1 MTPLNPSEVDSY
13 RDRGYLLL
21 RQAIKPPDL
30 ASVRALILLLVDRH
44 ADQLYQAGKISC
56 LYEDEPFERRLAL
69 INQQAELEASLWD
82 LTRAFDC
89 PQLFHLIC
97 HPVILDSL
105 ESLLG
110 AEIAWTGSYVTRLKL
125 PRNEGTVFPW
135 HQDSQYY
142 GQATQHLHVVSL
154 WIPLV
159 DVAEDNGCLYVIPG
173 SHKWNLL
180 TGQRG
185 ADNKVRT
192 LEEVEQRGQPV
203 ALPMRPGDILLFS
216 NLTFHASKLNSSNS
230 VRWSVDLRYVA
241 SPQAQRLTA
250 QQRRGYDSLK
260 THYRVEPITV
270 RSRQPEKI
278 ASLAQLQTF
287 ARYYSS
293 QRAAVV
299 KTHVEGI
306 APPAWMRS

>member
-56 LYEDEPFERRLAL
+56 LYEDEPFEHRLAL
-69 INQQAELEASLWD
+69 INQQAELEANLWD

-180 TGQRG
+180 KGLVHTW
-185 ADNKVRT
+185 
-192 LEEVEQRGQPV
+192 EEMEQRGQPV

-216 NLTFHASKLNSSNS
+216 NLTPSTL
-230 VRWSVDLRYVA
+230 V
-241 SPQAQRLTA
+241 
-250 QQRRGYDSLK
+250 SL
-260 THYRVEPITV
+260 
-270 RSRQPEKI
+270 I
-278 ASLAQLQTF
+278 AAIVC
-287 ARYYSS
+287 AG
-293 QRAAVV
+293 V
-299 KTHVEGI
+299 
-306 APPAWMRS
+306 

>member
-1 MTPLNPSEVDSY
+1 M
-13 RDRGYLLL
+13 
-21 RQAIKPPDL
+21 I
-30 ASVRALILLLVDRH
+30 ASLGLI
-44 ADQLYQAGKISC
+44 GKVSC
-56 LYEDEPFERRLAL
+56 LYEDEPFERRLAP
-69 INQQAELEASLWD
+69 INQQAELGASLWD

-89 PQLFHLIC
+89 PELFHFSR
-97 HPVILDSL
+97 HPVILGSL

-110 AEIAWTGSYVTRLKL
+110 AEIAWTGSCVTRLKL
-125 PRNEGTVFPW
+125 PRHEGAVFPW

-180 TGQRG
+180 KGQ
-185 ADNKVRT
+185 VHT
-192 LEEVEQRGQPV
+192 WEEMEQRGQPV

-241 SPQAQRLTA
+241 PSQAQRLTA

-270 RSRQPEKI
+270 RSRQPKKI
-278 ASLAQLQTF
+278 ASLAQLQAF

-299 KTHVEGI
+299 KTHVGGI

>member
-1 MTPLNPSEVDSY
+1 MAHLNPSEVDSY
-13 RDRGYLLL
+13 RDQGYLLL

-56 LYEDEPFERRLAL
+56 LYEDEPFEHRLAL

-110 AEIAWTGSYVTRLKL
+110 AEIAWTGSCVTRLKL
-125 PRNEGTVFPW
+125 PRHEGAVFPW

-180 TGQRG
+180 KGQ
-185 ADNKVRT
+185 VHT
-192 LEEVEQRGQPV
+192 WEEMEQRGQPV

-216 NLTFHASKLNSSNS
+216 NLTFHTSKLNSSNS

-278 ASLAQLQTF
+278 ASLAQLQAF
-287 ARYYSS
+287 ARDYSS
-293 QRAAVV
+293 QRTTVV
-299 KTHVEGI
+299 KTHVGGI
-306 APPAWMRS
+306 APSAWMRS

>member
-44 ADQLYQAGKISC
+44 AGQLYQAGKISC
-56 LYEDEPFERRLAL
+56 LYEDEPFGQRLAL
-69 INQQAELEASLWD
+69 INQQAELGASLWD

-180 TGQRG
+180 KGQ
-185 ADNKVRT
+185 VHT
-192 LEEVEQRGQPV
+192 WEEMEQRGQPV
-203 ALPMRPGDILLFS
+203 ALPMRPGDILLLS
-216 NLTFHASKLNSSNS
+216 NLTFHTSKPNNSNN
-230 VRWSVDLRYVA
+230 VRWSVDQRYVA
-241 SPQAQRLTA
+241 SPQAQRLTE

-278 ASLAQLQTF
+278 ASLAQLQAF
-287 ARYYSS
+287 ARDYSS
-293 QRAAVV
+293 QRTTVV
-299 KTHVEGI
+299 KTHVGGI

>member
-56 LYEDEPFERRLAL
+56 LYEDEPFEHRLAL

-110 AEIAWTGSYVTRLKL
+110 AEIAWTGSCVTRLKL
-125 PRNEGTVFPW
+125 PRHEGAVFPW

-180 TGQRG
+180 KGQ
-185 ADNKVRT
+185 VHT
-192 LEEVEQRGQPV
+192 WEEMEQRGQPV

-278 ASLAQLQTF
+278 ASLAQLQAF

-293 QRAAVV
+293 QRTAVV
-299 KTHVEGI
+299 KSHVEGI

>member
-1 MTPLNPSEVDSY
+1 MTPLIPSEVDSY
-13 RDRGYLLL
+13 RDQGYLLL

-30 ASVRALILLLVDRH
+30 ASVRALILLLVDRY

-56 LYEDEPFERRLAL
+56 LYEDEPFGHRLAL
-69 INQQAELEASLWD
+69 INQQAELRASLWD
-82 LTRAFDC
+82 LTLAFDC
-89 PQLFHLIC
+89 PELFHLIC

-125 PRNEGTVFPW
+125 PRNEGSVFPW

-180 TGQRG
+180 KGQ
-185 ADNKVRT
+185 VHT
-192 LEEVEQRGQPV
+192 WEEMEQRGQPV
-203 ALPMRPGDILLFS
+203 ALPMRPGDILLLS
-216 NLTFHASKLNSSNS
+216 NLTFHTSKPNNSNN
-230 VRWSVDLRYVA
+230 VRWSVDQRYVA
-241 SPQAQRLTA
+241 SPQAQRLTE

-278 ASLAQLQTF
+278 ASLAQLQDF

-293 QRAAVV
+293 QRTAVV
-299 KTHVEGI
+299 KSHVGGI
-306 APPAWMRS
+306 APPA

>member
-30 ASVRALILLLVDRH
+30 ASVRALILLLVDKR
-44 ADQLYQAGKISC
+44 AGQLYQAGKISG
-56 LYEDEPFERRLAL
+56 LYEDEPFEHRLAL
-69 INQQAELEASLWD
+69 INQQAELGASLWD
-82 LTRAFDC
+82 LTRAFDG
-89 PQLFHLIC
+89 PQLFDLIC

-180 TGQRG
+180 TGQRE
-185 ADNKVRT
+185 ADNKVHT
-192 LEEVEQRGQPV
+192 LEEVEQRGQPA
-203 ALPMRPGDILLFS
+203 ALPMRPGDIFLFS

-241 SPQAQRLTA
+241 PPQAQRLTA

-260 THYRVEPITV
+260 THYRV
-270 RSRQPEKI
+270 
-278 ASLAQLQTF
+278 
-287 ARYYSS
+287 
-293 QRAAVV
+293 
-299 KTHVEGI
+299 
-306 APPAWMRS
+306 

>member
-13 RDRGYLLL
+13 RDQGYLLL

-44 ADQLYQAGKISC
+44 ASQLYQAGKISC
-56 LYEDEPFERRLAL
+56 LYEDEPFERRVAL

-110 AEIAWTGSYVTRLKL
+110 AAIAWTGSYVPRLKL

-173 SHKWNLL
+173 SHKCNLL
-180 TGQRG
+180 TGQRE
-185 ADNKVRT
+185 ADNKVHT

-203 ALPMRPGDILLFS
+203 ALPMRRGDILLFS
-216 NLTFHASKLNSSNS
+216 NLTFHTSKLNSSNS

-241 SPQAQRLTA
+241 PSQAQRLTA

-278 ASLAQLQTF
+278 ASLAQLQAF
-287 ARYYSS
+287 ARDYSS
-293 QRAAVV
+293 QRTTVV
-299 KTHVEGI
+299 KTHVGGI

>member
-13 RDRGYLLL
+13 RDQGYLLL

-30 ASVRALILLLVDRH
+30 VSVRALILLLVDKH
-44 ADQLYQAGKISC
+44 AGQLYQTGKISC
-56 LYEDEPFERRLAL
+56 LYEGEPFERRLAL
-69 INQQAELEASLWD
+69 INQQAKLGASLWD

-89 PQLFHLIC
+89 PELFHLIC

-180 TGQRG
+180 KGQRG
-185 ADNKVRT
+185 ADNKVHT

-216 NLTFHASKLNSSNS
+216 NLTFHTSKLNSSNS

-241 SPQAQRLTA
+241 PPQAQRLTE

-270 RSRQPEKI
+270 RSRQPEKM
-278 ASLAQLQTF
+278 ASLAQLQAF
-287 ARYYSS
+287 ARCYSS
-293 QRAAVV
+293 QRTAVV
-299 KTHVEGI
+299 KTHVGGI
-306 APPAWMRS
+306 EPHAWMPS

>member
-30 ASVRALILLLVDRH
+30 ASVRALILLLVDKR
-44 ADQLYQAGKISC
+44 AGQLYQAGKISG

-69 INQQAELEASLWD
+69 INQQAELGASLWD

-216 NLTFHASKLNSSNS
+216 NLTFHTSKLNSSNS

-241 SPQAQRLTA
+241 PPQAQRLTA

-278 ASLAQLQTF
+278 ASLAQLQAF
-287 ARYYSS
+287 ARDYSS
-293 QRAAVV
+293 QRTTVV
-299 KTHVEGI
+299 KTHVGGI

>member
-1 MTPLNPSEVDSY
+1 MTPLIPSEVDSY
-13 RDRGYLLL
+13 RDQGYLLL

-30 ASVRALILLLVDRH
+30 ASVRALILLLVDRY

-56 LYEDEPFERRLAL
+56 LYEDEPFGHRLAL
-69 INQQAELEASLWD
+69 INQQAELRASLWD

-89 PQLFHLIC
+89 PELFHLIC

-125 PRNEGTVFPW
+125 PRNEGSVFPW

-180 TGQRG
+180 RGQRG
-185 ADNKVRT
+185 TDNKVHT

-203 ALPMRPGDILLFS
+203 ALPMGPGDILLFS
-216 NLTFHASKLNSSNS
+216 NLTFHTSKLNSSNS

-241 SPQAQRLTA
+241 PPQAQRLTE

-278 ASLAQLQTF
+278 ASLAQLQDF
-287 ARYYSS
+287 ARYYAS
-293 QRAAVV
+293 QRTAVV
-299 KTHVEGI
+299 KSHVGGI
-306 APPAWMRS
+306 APPA

>member
-1 MTPLNPSEVDSY
+1 MTPLSPSEVDSY
-13 RDRGYLLL
+13 RDQGYLLL

-56 LYEDEPFERRLAL
+56 LYEEEPFERRLAL
-69 INQQAELEASLWD
+69 INQQAELGASLWD

-89 PQLFHLIC
+89 PELFHFSRY
-97 HPVILDSL
+97 PVILGSL

-180 TGQRG
+180 KGQRE
-185 ADNKVRT
+185 ADNKVHT

-216 NLTFHASKLNSSNS
+216 NLTFHTSKLNSSNS

-241 SPQAQRLTA
+241 PSQAQRLTA

-260 THYRVEPITV
+260 THYRVEPITI

-278 ASLAQLQTF
+278 ASLAQLQAF
-287 ARYYSS
+287 ARDYSS
-293 QRAAVV
+293 QRTTVV
-299 KTHVEGI
+299 KTHVGGI

>member
-1 MTPLNPSEVDSY
+1 MP
-13 RDRGYLLL
+13 
-21 RQAIKPPDL
+21 
-30 ASVRALILLLVDRH
+30 
-44 ADQLYQAGKISC
+44 QAGKISC
-56 LYEDEPFERRLAL
+56 LYEDEPFGHRLAL
-69 INQQAELEASLWD
+69 INQQAELRASLWD
-82 LTRAFDC
+82 LTRVFDC
-89 PQLFHLIC
+89 PELFHLIC

-125 PRNEGTVFPW
+125 PRNEGSVFPW

-180 TGQRG
+180 RGQRG
-185 ADNKVRT
+185 TDNKVHT

-203 ALPMRPGDILLFS
+203 ALPMGPGDILLFS
-216 NLTFHASKLNSSNS
+216 NLTFHTSKLNSSNS
-230 VRWSVDLRYVA
+230 VRWSVDLRYVVP
-241 SPQAQRLTA
+241 PQAQRLTE

-278 ASLAQLQTF
+278 ASLAQLQDF
-287 ARYYSS
+287 ARYYAS
-293 QRAAVV
+293 QRTAVV
-299 KTHVEGI
+299 KSHVGGI
-306 APPAWMRS
+306 APPA